1 MSGVEGWCKVIGIVK
16 DVNWI
21 DASSVLTCG
30 RAGVVVIFDISGAER
45 LALEGERMVFEKSDG
60 WLYSGEALGFGVGIA
75 GFFVE
80 GLAREDAAVG
90 WRVGWGAQL
99 WAEARGVEVVKA
111 MA

>member
-21 DASSVLTCG
+21 DGSSVLTCG

-45 LALEGERMVFEKSDG
+45 LALEGEQMVFEKSDG
-60 WLYSGEALGFGVGIA
+60 WPYSGEARGFGVGIA

-90 WRVGWGAQL
+90 WRVRRGAEL
-99 WAEARGVEVVKA
+99 WLEARGVEVVKA
-111 MA
+111 TA